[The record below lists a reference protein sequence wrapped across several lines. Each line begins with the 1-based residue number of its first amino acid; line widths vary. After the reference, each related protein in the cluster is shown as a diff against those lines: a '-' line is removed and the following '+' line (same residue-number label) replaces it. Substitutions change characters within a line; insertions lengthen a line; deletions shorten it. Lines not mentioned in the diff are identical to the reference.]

1 MAMWHAHIASF
12 PVYGELYIPF
22 AVERFASKYAPDI
35 LRHSLRHNF
44 LLHLINLWELG
55 LINAENLENCLQR
68 VDKLKAEQVKC
79 NGSKS
84 NDDGI
89 GNGNDNGN
97 GNSYTSSSSSS
108 SSSDSADFVS
118 SSRGNKSG
126 SRDRAVSPAKR
137 ETKMSRYSRTGR
149 TPKKAGNGNVCEQK

>member
-1 MAMWHAHIASF
+1 MAMWHSHIASF

-22 AVERFASKYAPDI
+22 SVERFAAKYAPDI

-68 VDKLKAEQVKC
+68 VDKLKAEQVQR

-84 NDDGI
+84 NDDGK
-89 GNGNDNGN
+89 GNSNGNRN
-97 GNSYTSSSSSS
+97 GNSNSNTVS
-108 SSSDSADFVS
+108 SSSDSANCGS
-118 SSRGNKSG
+118 SSHGNNSDD
-126 SRDRAVSPAKR
+126 RDRAVSPAKR

-149 TPKKAGNGNVCEQK
+149 TPKKTGNGNVHEQK